1 MFELG
6 KTMSDGLAG
15 FELFPQPANNE
26 NTGINTMHAGIIT
39 RVSNRGT
46 SFVFK
51 RMIPVL
57 LPPKGGAVP

>member
-6 KTMSDGLAG
+6 KTMSDEPAG
-15 FELFPQPANNE
+15 FELFPHPTNNE
-26 NTGINTMHAGIIT
+26 STGINTRHAGIIT

-46 SFVFK
+46 SFIFR

-57 LPPKGGAVP
+57 LPLKGGAVP